1 MSFLIQHSELYD
13 LYDKVTGGARLSEAD
28 ALRLFESKDLNAVGA
43 LVDFARARKVAP
55 SSRGEPMNLAKP
67 TRPQA

>member
-1 MSFLIQHSELYD
+1 MSFLIQHSELRD
-13 LYDKVTGGARLSEAD
+13 LHEKVAAGVRLSDDD

-55 SSRGEPMNLAKP
+55 SSHGEPMNLAKP